1 MPHWSAAP
9 APLRYI
15 AYGTPPCP
23 IPILTVSLVPV
34 IIMEVIKDVNHVR
47 DELKGL
53 LQKQTETLKAQTF
66 GGLSQREWNDFERR
80 RERIHDLTVLLLTL
94 SVAADRAA

>member
-1 MPHWSAAP
+1 LSQ
-9 APLRYI
+9 LYI
-15 AYGTPPCP
+15 MD
-23 IPILTVSLVPV
+23 LKNV
-34 IIMEVIKDVNHVR
+34 DRVR

-66 GGLSQREWNDFERR
+66 GGLSQREWNDFEQR

-94 SVAADRAA
+94 SVPADRAA

>member
-1 MPHWSAAP
+1 M
-9 APLRYI
+9 
-15 AYGTPPCP
+15 
-23 IPILTVSLVPV
+23 
-34 IIMEVIKDVNHVR
+34 DVKNVDRVR
-47 DELKGL
+47 DELEGL

-94 SVAADRAA
+94 SESADRAA

>member
-1 MPHWSAAP
+1 M
-9 APLRYI
+9 
-15 AYGTPPCP
+15 
-23 IPILTVSLVPV
+23 
-34 IIMEVIKDVNHVR
+34 DVKNVDRVR
-47 DELKGL
+47 DELAGL

-94 SVAADRAA
+94 SESADRAA